1 MTLEICKL
9 SESAH
14 TKASVLLPEQM
25 LVGFFS
31 EHKLT
36 FALAESCTGGM
47 IAARITSIP
56 GASAIFNGGVVC
68 YANNVK
74 RDVLGVPQGILE
86 TEGAV
91 SESCAKAMAD
101 GARTILNADIAVS
114 VTGIAGPE
122 GGTPTKPVGLVF
134 IGTATKG
141 AVTAE
146 RHLFTGDRAQI
157 RQQASEVA
165 LQAAL
170 EIAQQL
176 R

>member
-1 MTLEICKL
+1 
-9 SESAH
+9 
-14 TKASVLLPEQM
+14 M

-56 GASAIFNGGVVC
+56 GSSAMFNGGVVC

-134 IGTATKG
+134 IGTATGKG
-141 AVTAE
+141 VSVE
-146 RHLFTGDRAQI
+146 KHLFSGDREDI
-157 RQQASEVA
+157 RKQAADAALHVA
-165 LQAAL
+165 LRATKQ
-170 EIAQQL
+170 
-176 R
+176 